1 METKLQ
7 PKILLLSMSK
17 VKFTGLVIPRI
28 DDEDMQRRENAVKIR
43 QQFNQLNQEKGNEL
57 YLEWLD
63 RN

>member
-1 METKLQ
+1 
-7 PKILLLSMSK
+7 MSK